1 MPERFHAEGFQ
12 EDLFDPDRKELD
24 EGPRHRF
31 ELDRRD
37 WMGVVG
43 AGLLMSASGA
53 VLYSQNGSEDTIPA
67 ATRLH
72 LGEDGS
78 ITVLTGKVDVG
89 QGSRT
94 EIRQAAAE
102 ELNVSPE
109 AVRVM
114 LADTAVTPND
124 GSTAGS
130 RTTPSTVPV
139 VRRACAAAR
148 EMLVRAAT
156 EEWGVDEG
164 QLRVEN
170 GAIEHGGRQLS
181 YRDLARSKRFT
192 SSADESVPRGVKLT
206 PVEDWTVLGRTLL
219 KTDARE
225 IASGRHQYPSDIVRP
240 GMLYGAVLRPP
251 SYGARLESIDLVP
264 AKELGAVAVREGEFA
279 GCAAKTSY
287 AVRQAVAAI
296 AQTAKWQQVPHP
308 SSDGLGA
315 YLKQHARTT
324 GEGRRGPRRRE
335 KGDVDGTLSGAAK
348 TFEASYEIPYVQH
361 APMEPRA
368 AAAEWNGRQLTVW
381 TATQR
386 PFGVQQQLME
396 AFHLSAGQ
404 ARVIVPDSGGGFGG
418 KHTGEVAI
426 EAARLAK
433 AAGKPVSLRWTR
445 AEEFAWAYFR
455 PAAAFE
461 TRATLEGNK
470 IVAWDFTAYNPGTA
484 GIETP
489 YRIANART
497 QYYPCE
503 SPLREGS
510 YRGIGA
516 TGNNFAREVFMDE
529 LAAAAGL
536 DPLEFR
542 LVNLEDARL
551 RNVLEA
557 AAEKF
562 GWRGRK
568 PLDANRGVGIAGGVE
583 KGSHVAICAEVRVDG
598 EGLVVERLVTAFE
611 CGTILNP
618 RNLQAQVDGCVI
630 QGLGGAL
637 TEEIRFANGRLL
649 NGLFSSYDTPRFRDV
664 PPMETVLLNRPDLD
678 PAGAGETPI
687 IAVAPA
693 LANAVFDAT
702 GRRVRSLPLRG
713 PKLLGR
719 LWPDHP
725 VSTDP
730 NEKVER
736 SFRQPK

>member
-1 MPERFHAEGFQ
+1 MDKRFQ
-12 EDLFDPDRKELD
+12 EDLFEPDRKELD
-24 EGPRHRF
+24 EGPKHLF

-37 WMGVVG
+37 WMGAVG
-43 AGLLMSASGA
+43 VGLLVSASGA
-53 VLYSQNGSEDTIPA
+53 VVYSQGGDGDAIPA
-67 ATRLH
+67 ASRLD

-94 EIRQAAAE
+94 EIQQAAAE
-102 ELNVSPE
+102 ELHVSPE
-109 AVRVM
+109 TVRVM
-114 LADTAVTPND
+114 LADTAVTPDD

-139 VRRACAAAR
+139 VRRACASAR
-148 EMLVRAAT
+148 EMLVRAAA
-156 EEWGVDEG
+156 EEWGVDADS
-164 QLRVEN
+164 LRVAD
-170 GAIEHGGRQLS
+170 GTIEHGGRKLS
-181 YRDLARSKRFT
+181 YQDLARSRRFT
-192 SSADESVPRGVKLT
+192 SAADESVPRGVKLT
-206 PVEDWTVLGRTLL
+206 PVEDWTVLGKTLL

-225 IASGRHQYPSDIVRP
+225 IVSGRHRYPSDIVRP
-240 GMLYGAVLRPP
+240 GMLYGVVLRAP
-251 SYGARLESIDLVP
+251 SYGARLGTIDLAP
-264 AKELGAVAVREGEFA
+264 AKEHGAVAVREGEFV
-279 GCAAKTSY
+279 GCTATTSY
-287 AVRQAVAAI
+287 AARQALVAI
-296 AQTAKWQQVPHP
+296 AKTAQWEETPHP
-308 SSDGLGA
+308 PSDGLGA
-315 YLKQHARTT
+315 YLKQKAQMS

-335 KGDVDGTLSGAAK
+335 EGDVDGALGGAAK
-348 TFEASYEIPYVQH
+348 VFEGSYEIPYVQH

-368 AAAEWNGRQLTVW
+368 AAAEWNGRRLTVW

-461 TRATLEGNK
+461 AKAALEGNK
-470 IVAWDFTAYNPGTA
+470 VVAWDFTSYNPGTA

-489 YRIANART
+489 YDIANVRT
-497 QYYPCE
+497 QYYPCD

-516 TGNNFAREVFMDE
+516 TGNTFAREVFMDE

-542 LVNLEDARL
+542 LANLKDERL
-551 RNVLEA
+551 KNVLEA

-562 GWRGRK
+562 GWRGRET
-568 PLDANRGVGIAGGVE
+568 LGVNRGVGIAGGTE
-583 KGSHVAICAEVRVDG
+583 KGSYVAVCAEVRVDG
-598 EGLVVERLVTAFE
+598 EQVVVERLVTAFE
-611 CGTILNP
+611 CGAILNP
-618 RNLQAQVDGCVI
+618 RNLKAQVDGCII
-630 QGLGGAL
+630 QGLGAAL
-637 TEEIRFANGRLL
+637 TEEIRFANGKLL
-649 NGLFSSYDTPRFRDV
+649 NGQFSSYEVPRFRDV
-664 PPMETVLLNRPDLD
+664 PPMETVLLDRRDLES
-678 PAGAGETPI
+678 AGAGETPI
-687 IAVAPA
+687 IGVAPA
-693 LANAVFDAT
+693 LANAVFDAI

-713 PKLLGR
+713 TKLLGQ
-719 LWPDHP
+719 
-725 VSTDP
+725 
-730 NEKVER
+730 NAA
-736 SFRQPK
+736 

>member
-1 MPERFHAEGFQ
+1 MAERFQ
-12 EDLFDPDRKELD
+12 EDLFEPGRKELD
-24 EGPRHRF
+24 EGPSHRF

-37 WMGVVG
+37 WMGAVG
-43 AGLLMSASGA
+43 VGLLVSASGA
-53 VLYSQNGSEDTIPA
+53 VVYSQGGDGDAIPA
-67 ATRLH
+67 ASRLH
-72 LGEDGS
+72 LSEDGS

-102 ELNVSPE
+102 ELHVSPGT
-109 AVRVM
+109 VRVM
-114 LADTAVTPND
+114 LADTAVTPDD

-139 VRRACAAAR
+139 VRRACASAR
-148 EMLVRAAT
+148 EMLVRAAA
-156 EEWGVDEG
+156 EEWGADVAR
-164 QLRVEN
+164 LRVKDGVVED
-170 GAIEHGGRQLS
+170 AGRKLS
-181 YRDLARSKRFT
+181 YQNLARSKRVT
-192 SSADESVPRGVKLT
+192 STADESVPRGVKLT
-206 PVEDWTVLGRTLL
+206 PVEDWTVLGKTLL

-225 IASGRHQYPSDIVRP
+225 IVSGRHQYPSDIVRP
-240 GMLYGAVLRPP
+240 GMLYGAVLRAP
-251 SYGARLESIDLVP
+251 SYGAQLGNIDLAP
-264 AKELGAVAVREGEFA
+264 AKEHGAVAVREGEFV

-287 AVRQAVAAI
+287 AARQALAAI
-296 AQTAKWQQVPHP
+296 ANTAQWEETPHP
-308 SSDGLGA
+308 PSDGLGA
-315 YLKQHARTT
+315 YLKQKAQTS

-335 KGDVDGTLSGAAK
+335 QGDVDGALGGAAK
-348 TFEASYEIPYVQH
+348 VFEASYEIPYVQH

-368 AAAEWNGRQLTVW
+368 AAAEWNGRRLTAW

-404 ARVIVPDSGGGFGG
+404 VRVIVPDSGGGFGG

-461 TRATLEGNK
+461 AKAVLEGNK
-470 IVAWDFTAYNPGTA
+470 VSAWDFTSYNPGTA

-489 YRIANART
+489 YDIANVRT
-497 QYYPCE
+497 QYFPCD

-529 LAAAAGL
+529 LAVAAGM

-542 LVNLEDARL
+542 LANLNDERL
-551 RNVLEA
+551 KNVLES

-562 GWRGRK
+562 GWRDRK
-568 PLDANRGVGIAGGVE
+568 PLGANRGVGIAGGTE
-583 KGSHVAICAEVRVDG
+583 KGSYVAVCAEVRVDG
-598 EGLVVERLVTAFE
+598 EQVVVERLVTAFE
-611 CGTILNP
+611 CGAILNP
-618 RNLQAQVDGCVI
+618 RNLKAQVDGCII
-630 QGLGGAL
+630 QGLGAAL
-637 TEEIRFANGRLL
+637 TEEIRFAKGKLL
-649 NGLFSSYDTPRFRDV
+649 NGLFSSYEVPRFRDV
-664 PPMETVLLNRPDLD
+664 PPMETVLLDRRDLES
-678 PAGAGETPI
+678 AGAGETPI
-687 IAVAPA
+687 IGVAPA

-713 PKLLGR
+713 SKLLGK
-719 LWPDHP
+719 D
-725 VSTDP
+725 TA
-730 NEKVER
+730 
-736 SFRQPK
+736 

>member
-1 MPERFHAEGFQ
+1 MAERFQ
-12 EDLFDPDRKELD
+12 EDLFEPDRKELD
-24 EGPRHRF
+24 EGPKHRF

-37 WMGVVG
+37 WMGAVG
-43 AGLLMSASGA
+43 VGLLVSASG
-53 VLYSQNGSEDTIPA
+53 VVVYSQGGDEDAIPA

-102 ELNVSPE
+102 ELNVSPD
-109 AVRVM
+109 AVQVM
-114 LADTAVTPND
+114 LADTAVTPDD

-139 VRRACAAAR
+139 VRRACASAR
-148 EMLVRAAT
+148 EILIRAAA
-156 EEWGVDEG
+156 EEWELDAAPLHVREG
-164 QLRVEN
+164 AVK
-170 GAIEHGGRQLS
+170 HTGRKLS
-181 YRDLARSKRFT
+181 YQDLARSKRFT
-192 SSADESVPRGVKLT
+192 SAADESVPRGVKLT
-206 PVEDWTVLGRTLL
+206 PVEDWTVLGNTLL
-219 KTDARE
+219 KSDARK
-225 IASGRHQYPSDIVRP
+225 IVSGRHQYPSDIVRP
-240 GMLYGAVLRPP
+240 GMLYGVVLRAP
-251 SYGARLESIDLVP
+251 SYGARLGRIDLAP
-264 AKELGAVAVREGEFA
+264 AKEHGAVAAREGEFV

-287 AVRQAVAAI
+287 EARQALAAI
-296 AQTAKWQQVPHP
+296 AKTAQWEETPHP
-308 SSDGLGA
+308 SSDGLGG
-315 YLKQHARTT
+315 YLKQRAQTT
-324 GEGRRGPRRRE
+324 GEGRRGPRRRAS
-335 KGDVDGTLSGAAK
+335 GDVDGALGAAANV
-348 TFEASYEIPYVQH
+348 FEGSYEIPYVQH

-368 AAAEWNGRQLTVW
+368 AAAEWNGRRLTVW

-433 AAGKPVSLRWTR
+433 TAGKPVSLRWTR

-461 TRATLEGNK
+461 ARAALDGNN
-470 IVAWDFTAYNPGTA
+470 VAAWDFTSYNPGTA

-489 YRIANART
+489 YNIAHVRT
-497 QYYPCE
+497 QYYPCD

-516 TGNNFAREVFMDE
+516 TGNNFAREIFMDE
-529 LAAAAGL
+529 LAVAAGM
-536 DPLEFR
+536 DPLAFR
-542 LVNLEDARL
+542 LTNLKDARL
-551 RNVLEA
+551 KSVLEA

-568 PLDANRGVGIAGGVE
+568 PLGANRGVGIAGGME
-583 KGSHVAICAEVRVDG
+583 KGSYVAICAEVHVDG
-598 EGLVVERLVTAFE
+598 ERVVVERLVTAFE
-611 CGTILNP
+611 CGAILNP
-618 RNLQAQVDGCVI
+618 RNLKAQVDGCVI
-630 QGLGGAL
+630 QGLGAAL
-637 TEEIRFANGRLL
+637 TEEIHFAKGRLL
-649 NGLFSSYDTPRFRDV
+649 NGRFSSYEVPRFGDV
-664 PPMETVLLNRPDLD
+664 PPMETVLLDRRDLD

-687 IAVAPA
+687 IGVAPA

-713 PKLLGR
+713 PKLFG
-719 LWPDHP
+719 
-725 VSTDP
+725 
-730 NEKVER
+730 
-736 SFRQPK
+736 QGAA